1 MLGEKCPCFVEKFPA
16 FRENFPVFQHFLL
29 CFGERTEYMKNSFRQ
44 ND

>member
-1 MLGEKCPCFVEKFPA
+1 MLGEKCPCFVEKSPT

-29 CFGERTEYMKNSFRQ
+29 CFWERTEYMKKSFRQ